1 MKKTLQIFF
10 LIFLSSFLNS
20 LSYATPNIVFLDIE
34 YAVNNSNIGK
44 KLLSDLKKIQNEE
57 INKLK
62 IIGDSLKKK
71 DDEINK
77 VKNVISK
84 KELEDKIRL
93 LKKEVNEYNLQ
104 KNATQKKFNTDKNNR
119 QDELVKQ
126 INPLIIKYMSDN
138 SIDLI
143 INKQI
148 VYLGK
153 SELDITNDI
162 LKLIN
167 ESFK

>member
-1 MKKTLQIFF
+1 MKKKIQIFF
-10 LIFLSSFLNS
+10 LIFFCSLFSSFS
-20 LSYATPNIVFLDIE
+20 HASPNIVFLDIE

-44 KLLSDLKKIQNEE
+44 KLLSDLQKIQNEE
-57 INKLK
+57 VSKLK
-62 IIGDSLKKK
+62 ILEDDLKKK
-71 DDEINK
+71 DSEINK
-77 VKNVISK
+77 VKNIISK
-84 KELEDKIRL
+84 EELENKIKL
-93 LKKEVNEYNLQ
+93 LKKEINVYNI
-104 KNATQKKFNTDKNNR
+104 KKDEIEIKFNNNKSKR
-119 QDELVKQ
+119 QDDLIKQ

-143 INKQI
+143 ISKQI

-153 SELDITNDI
+153 TELDITNDI

>member
-1 MKKTLQIFF
+1 MKKIIQIFI
-10 LIFLSSFLNS
+10 LIILCSFSN
-20 LSYATPNIVFLDIE
+20 SYAASNIVFLNIE

-44 KLLSDLKKIQNEE
+44 KLLSDLKKIQAEE

-62 IIGDSLKKK
+62 IIEDDLKKK
-71 DDEINK
+71 DNEINK
-77 VKNVISK
+77 VKNIISK
-84 KELEDKIRL
+84 DELENKIKS
-93 LKKEVNEYNLQ
+93 LKKEINEYNIKKDEIEINFNNN
-104 KNATQKKFNTDKNNR
+104 KNKR
-119 QDELVKQ
+119 QDDLIKQ
-126 INPLIIKYMSDN
+126 INPLIIKYMNDN

-143 INKQI
+143 ISKQI

>member
-1 MKKTLQIFF
+1 MKQKIQICF
-10 LIFLSSFLNS
+10 LIFFFSLFSSFAYS
-20 LSYATPNIVFLDIE
+20 SPNIVFLDIE

-44 KLLSDLKKIQNEE
+44 KLLSDLQKIQNEE
-57 INKLK
+57 VSKLK
-62 IIGDSLKKK
+62 ILEDDLKKK
-71 DDEINK
+71 DTEINK
-77 VKNVISK
+77 VKNIVSK
-84 KELEDKIRL
+84 EELENKIKL
-93 LKKEVNEYNLQ
+93 LKKEINKYNI
-104 KNATQKKFNTDKNNR
+104 KKEEIEVKFNNNKNKR
-119 QDELVKQ
+119 QDDLIKQ
-126 INPLIIKYMSDN
+126 INPLIIKYMNDN

-143 INKQI
+143 ISKQI